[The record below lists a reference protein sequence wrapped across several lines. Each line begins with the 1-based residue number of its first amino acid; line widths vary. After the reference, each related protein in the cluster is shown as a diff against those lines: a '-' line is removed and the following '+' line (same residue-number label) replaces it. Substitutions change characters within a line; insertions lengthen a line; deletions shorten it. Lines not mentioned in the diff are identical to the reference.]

1 MNLDTITKGMITPNQ
16 KDNSTRVK
24 DKNIETSE
32 NQENNT
38 VSHATINILSG
49 K

>member
-1 MNLDTITKGMITPNQ
+1 MDLETTRGIISSNQ
-16 KDNSTRVK
+16 KDESTRVK
-24 DKNIETSE
+24 DKNIGRSE